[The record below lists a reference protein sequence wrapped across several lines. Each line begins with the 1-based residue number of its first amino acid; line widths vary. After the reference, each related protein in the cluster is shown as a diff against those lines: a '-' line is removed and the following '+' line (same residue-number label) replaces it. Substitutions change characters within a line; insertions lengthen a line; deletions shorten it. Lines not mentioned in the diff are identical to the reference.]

1 MHLGRG
7 GAGGRGEEGRGR
19 GRGEEGREGKRGGA
33 GEGQSGGGGRG
44 GEERRRGG
52 EEEVSGAYHIGK
64 GRMLV
69 YISVAQE
76 LLQGLPDSPAE
87 LHCHRTDRN
96 PTGVHHSTGQ
106 DSRTL
111 TPNTV
116 ASTQE
121 AAVM

>member
-1 MHLGRG
+1 MGAPGEGRGRGEGRG
-7 GAGGRGEEGRGR
+7 GEGREEGRGR
-19 GRGEEGREGKRGGA
+19 RGAEWR
-33 GEGQSGGGGRG
+33 GGRG

-52 EEEVSGAYHIGK
+52 EAEVSGAYHIGK

-87 LHCHRTDRN
+87 LHCHRTDSN
-96 PTGVHHSTGQ
+96 PTGVHHPTGQ